1 MDDFLKSGECIHN
14 LTNVAKQLFKL
25 LSSRGFRLTKWVSNN
40 QEILEQLPKNE
51 LKFNKKLEQLSDEN
65 KFQKILGLLWN
76 LTLDTLKIPSTIKIN
91 NAKFTKRSL
100 LSIICSIFDPLGF
113 VAPCLIEPKLIIQEL
128 WERNIDWDQN
138 LPADLEIRVTK
149 WINSVYNLIKIE
161 IPRYYQINMSVEQ
174 PELHIFAD
182 SSSKAYGCAAYL
194 RLVKDDQVQV
204 SFVIGKSRLAPLKEK
219 RLSIPKLELQTAT
232 IAVRIKVK
240 LLSETNFNVKNIY
253 FWSDSKAVLKY
264 IYNENKHFPVY
275 VMHRLDEIQSNSS
288 INDWNY
294 IPTNLNIS
302 DLCTRPID
310 FTDFIN
316 KRDYLSGPRFL
327 LQKDLTAYLG
337 REKIYNDIECN
348 VSTFNVNE
356 VTINKSNIQWQNF
369 SSWRKLLRATL
380 LLKCFIQKFKHR
392 INRSNKGTVEKTKP
406 KVEQIKDTHD
416 TIIKLIQKETFQQE
430 LHELSYEKRVN
441 QKSNLLNLNPILE
454 DNILKV
460 GGLLKNVN
468 NIPITIKHQII
479 LPRNHPVTNLLIMYY
494 HETNHHCGINQ
505 TLALL
510 REKYWIVKGKSII
523 RSFINMFIM

>member
-1 MDDFLKSGECIHN
+1 M
-14 LTNVAKQLFKL
+14 
-25 LSSRGFRLTKWVSNN
+25 
-40 QEILEQLPKNE
+40 
-51 LKFNKKLEQLSDEN
+51 FN
-65 KFQKILGLLWN
+65 
-76 LTLDTLKIPSTIKIN
+76 
-91 NAKFTKRSL
+91 
-100 LSIICSIFDPLGF
+100 FDPLEF

-138 LPADLEIRVTK
+138 LPADLAIRVTK
-149 WINSVYNLIKIE
+149 WINSVYNLSKIE

-204 SFVIGKSRLAPLKEK
+204 LFVIGKSRLAPLKEK
-219 RLSIPKLELQTAT
+219 RLSIPKLELQAAT

-240 LLSETNFNVKNIY
+240 LLSETNFNVKKIY
-253 FWSDSKAVLKY
+253 FWGDSKAVLKY

-275 VMHRLDEIQSNSS
+275 VMHRLDEIRSNSS

-327 LQKDLTAYLG
+327 LQKDLAAYLG
-337 REKIYNDIECN
+337 QEKIYNDIECD
-348 VSTFNVNE
+348 VSTFSVNE
-356 VTINKSNIQWQNF
+356 VTINKSNVQWQNF
-369 SSWRKLLRATL
+369 SSWRKLLRTIL

-392 INRSNKGTVEKTKP
+392 INRSNKGIVEKTKP
-406 KVEQIKDTHD
+406 RVEQIKDTHD

-430 LHELSYEKRVN
+430 LHELSYEKRIN
-441 QKSNLLNLNPILE
+441 QKSNLLNLNAILE
-454 DNILKV
+454 DKILKV
-460 GGLLKNVN
+460 GGRLKNVN
-468 NIPITIKHQII
+468 NIPTTIKHQII

-494 HETNHHCGINQ
+494 HETNHHCSRNQ

-523 RSFINMFIM
+523 RTVLSTCLLCRHHNSSPKPQLMGIYQKKG